1 MVPVS
6 TYNELKK
13 TEQIRFPKWY
23 TSAKGTLSLHKK
35 DKMMITAFI
44 SVKEVLD
51 SGRNIVSFYP
61 LTVPETD
68 IDSIVEMLEKRHGK
82 AHVTVKRGE
91 ELKKSIECQREIYEV
106 MGKILKERIQ

>member
-1 MVPVS
+1 M
-6 TYNELKK
+6 
-13 TEQIRFPKWY
+13 I
-23 TSAKGTLSLHKK
+23 
-35 DKMMITAFI
+35 ITAFI

-61 LTVPETD
+61 LTVPEID
-68 IDSIVEMLEKRHGK
+68 IDPIVEMLEKRHGK

-91 ELKKSIECQREIYEV
+91 ELKKSIECQREIYEA